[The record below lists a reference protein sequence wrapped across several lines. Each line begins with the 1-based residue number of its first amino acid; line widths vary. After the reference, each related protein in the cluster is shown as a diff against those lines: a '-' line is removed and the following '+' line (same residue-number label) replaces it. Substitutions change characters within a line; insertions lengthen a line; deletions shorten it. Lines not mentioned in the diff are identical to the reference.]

1 MAIADAHETHRHE
14 PVLAAI
20 CRLRGDAVVRPRARL
35 AALDLMASRGLIDVV
50 QHPLT
55 FGIASLYVGTK
66 PPFAEHADG
75 R

>member
-1 MAIADAHETHRHE
+1 M
-14 PVLAAI
+14 
-20 CRLRGDAVVRPRARL
+20 
-35 AALDLMASRGLIDVV
+35 LDLMASRGLIGAV

-66 PPFAEHADG
+66 PSVTEHSDG